1 MKITQFLTRLVL
13 MVFVCGL
20 VVFANISPANA
31 AWGRASNPTKGT
43 EPLPNITDLTEK
55 AANSSP
61 YEINDNPSG
70 LNSSKVNK
78 GLNEVQGTADIN
90 RMKRDNYG
98 DKLPVVREAEK
109 AVDKAD
115 NKLKSAKTD
124 TENNLRSVK
133 TDTENNLRS
142 VKTDAENSANSV
154 LDQAS
159 DLVSDV
165 KDKAGDAFNSLTGK
179 AEDTAKSI
187 KQKVKS

>member
-1 MKITQFLTRLVL
+1 MKITQFFTRLVL

-61 YEINDNPSG
+61 YEINDNPAG
-70 LNSSKVNK
+70 INSSKVNK
-78 GLNEVQGTADIN
+78 GLNEVQGTADID
-90 RMKRDNYG
+90 RMKRDNFG

-109 AVDKAD
+109 AADKVD
-115 NKLKSAKTD
+115 NKLKSVKKDAERAADKVD
-124 TENNLRSVK
+124 NKLKSVK
-133 TDTENNLRS
+133 
-142 VKTDAENSANSV
+142 KDAENNANSA

-159 DLVSDV
+159 DVVSDI

-187 KQKVKS
+187 KRNIKS

>member
-31 AWGRASNPTKGT
+31 AWGRASSLDKGV
-43 EPLPNITDLTEK
+43 EPLPNITDKAEK

-61 YEINDNPSG
+61 SEINARPSG
-70 LNSSKVNK
+70 INSSKVNK

-90 RMKRDNYG
+90 KMKRDNYG

-109 AVDKAD
+109 AADKVD
-115 NKLKSAKTD
+115 NKLKSVKKD
-124 TENNLRSVK
+124 T
-133 TDTENNLRS
+133 
-142 VKTDAENSANSV
+142 ENSANSV

-159 DLVSDV
+159 DVVNDV

-179 AEDTAKSI
+179 AEDTAKAV
-187 KQKVKS
+187 KKKVKS

>member
-109 AVDKAD
+109 AVDKVD
-115 NKLKSAKTD
+115 NKLKSVKKD
-124 TENNLRSVK
+124 T
-133 TDTENNLRS
+133 
-142 VKTDAENSANSV
+142 ENSANSV

-159 DLVSDV
+159 DVVSDV
-165 KDKAGDAFNSLTGK
+165 KDKAEDAFNSLTGK